1 MTPQEILA
9 SLSRLESELNEV
21 ASARLLVEQTANSYK
36 EVQNEIRAFVGEFQ
50 IVINSLNTVAKAF
63 DNENQTLSNDI
74 KNSAVVV
81 KGQLD
86 SLNTAFANQCNSVI
100 LRFVESVNQTSET
113 LKLKTDALTK
123 DYTSNNDSFRTN
135 IAELSKVQKT
145 IVDAS
150 QSIAS
155 LKNDIAS
162 LQAEL
167 KSSQNDQDKTLDK
180 ISSDLRTANSE
191 HTKILTQISA
201 DLKSSQ
207 DDQDKILADIKKAV
221 DNLQE
226 KQPEILSKTDQ
237 AIRCISDAQNSLGN
251 RISSLESSV
260 ATVEALVSTV
270 KKIGIVNLIAAII
283 TIAAIIGVMIVR

>member
-36 EVQNEIRAFVGEFQ
+36 EVQNEIRSFVGKFQ

-74 KNSAVVV
+74 KNSINVV

-113 LKLKTDALTK
+113 LKQKTDALTK
-123 DYTSNNDSFRTN
+123 DYKSNNDSFRNN

-155 LKNDIAS
+155 LKNDIAT

-180 ISSDLRTANSE
+180 ISSDLQTANSE

-260 ATVEALVSTV
+260 ATVETLVSTV